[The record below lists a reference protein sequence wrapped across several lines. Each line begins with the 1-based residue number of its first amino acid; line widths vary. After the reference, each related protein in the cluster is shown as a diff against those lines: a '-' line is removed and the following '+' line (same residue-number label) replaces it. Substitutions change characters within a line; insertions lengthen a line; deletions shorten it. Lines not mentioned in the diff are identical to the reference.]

1 MRDRDQYI
9 AEIERIVGDPVPGD
23 GKIETSFHS
32 STAEESRAL
41 SKRLALMQKELRLLR
56 KDASADARTIRA
68 SHVAQRSNVQAG
80 FWAGALGGRGGAARD
95 RKNKRLQS
103 KAQEEAA
110 VQSHLTIAAM
120 IDTLLVQ
127 IDHAKLQTDQHI
139 RDNPTPK
146 ASGRSTKP
154 VDAAAGIRALKEML
168 DEGLIT
174 EDEYAS
180 KKADLLARM

>member
-68 SHVAQRSNVQAG
+68 SHVAQR
-80 FWAGALGGRGGAARD
+80 
-95 RKNKRLQS
+95 
-103 KAQEEAA
+103 
-110 VQSHLTIAAM
+110 
-120 IDTLLVQ
+120 
-127 IDHAKLQTDQHI
+127 
-139 RDNPTPK
+139 
-146 ASGRSTKP
+146 
-154 VDAAAGIRALKEML
+154 
-168 DEGLIT
+168 
-174 EDEYAS
+174 
-180 KKADLLARM
+180 